1 MHPHPFAFLV
11 LTAIPALAADPPKA
25 ASAQLCAT
33 CHTPAPGNLLGY
45 LDDVMP
51 KSRALH
57 VKLDGTLQVLRYDRN
72 ALKVLA
78 EGNVGTPE
86 AVLNSLKRGQAV
98 RVEYTE
104 RKDVKTATLVS
115 AKPATKLAAADLVS
129 MEEIQRLVA
138 LGPEAGNYFLFDAR
152 PPARFQEGSIPTA
165 VNLPFI
171 DFGRHADK
179 LPADKGALVIFFC
192 YGRTCNMSPCALAK
206 TRSLGYTNAKVYQD
220 GMSAWYA
227 KGYGVV
233 SPASFK
239 EAFLDKGVPTILL
252 DLRPADQVEKGFIK
266 GAVYVPPGGLQDLV
280 AHDFPAAHLRPPIL
294 VVDGEGGE
302 TAKTAAMELV
312 RAGYTHVNVL
322 TGGFQAWQAASLSVE
337 TEPLATRVAYAP
349 RLRAGAIPNEEFTR
363 IASLAPEARKDILIL
378 DVRNRFEAR
387 SGKIKGA
394 LNLPHDELA
403 ARLSEIPKDR
413 RILIHC
419 GNGALAEAAYS
430 VLKDKGY
437 EAAYLN
443 AEITIID
450 TGDFIVD

>member
-1 MHPHPFAFLV
+1 MHPRPFAFLV
-11 LTAIPALAADPPKA
+11 LAAIPALATDPPKA
-25 ASAQLCAT
+25 ASAQLCVT
-33 CHTPAPGNLLGY
+33 CHTPAPGNLLGH

-51 KSRALH
+51 KSRVFH
-57 VKLDGTLQVLRYDRN
+57 VKLDGAPQVLRYDRK

-78 EGNVGTPE
+78 EGNTGTPE
-86 AVLNSLKRGQAV
+86 AALNSLKMGQAV

-104 RKDVKTATLVS
+104 KKGVKTATLVS

-129 MEEIQRLVA
+129 TEEIQRLVA
-138 LGPEAGNYFLFDAR
+138 LGPKTGNYFLFDAR
-152 PPARFQEGSIPTA
+152 PPARFHEGSIPTA
-165 VNLPFI
+165 VNLPYT
-171 DFGRHADK
+171 DFGRHADR
-179 LPADKGALVIFFC
+179 LPADKGVLVIFFC
-192 YGRTCNMSPCALAK
+192 YGKTCNMSPCALAK
-206 TRSLGYTNAKVYQD
+206 TRSLGYTNTKVYQD

-227 KGYGVV
+227 KSYGVV

-239 EAFLDKGVPTILL
+239 EVFLDKDVPTIIL

-266 GAVYVPPGGLQDLV
+266 GAVYVPPEGMKELL

-302 TAKTAAMELV
+302 TAKAAAMELV
-312 RAGYTHVNVL
+312 RLGYTHVNVL

-337 TEPLATRVAYAP
+337 TDPLATRVAYAP
-349 RLRAGAIPNEEFTR
+349 RLRAGAISNEEFTR
-363 IASLAPEARKDILIL
+363 IASLPPEARKNVLIL
-378 DVRNRFEAR
+378 DVRNRFEAK

-394 LNLPHDELA
+394 LNLPHEELE

-419 GNGALAEAAYS
+419 GTGALAEAAYN
-430 VLKDKGY
+430 VLKGKGY
-437 EAAYLN
+437 EATYLN

-450 TGDFIVD
+450 TGEFIVD